1 MGKAAIP
8 FLKLLLSRQNFF
20 ELHKMQV
27 AIYFLL
33 VIILSAELGNAC
45 EVANDPKIRCKAFLA
60 EAKKRA
66 MNEVTKKSHMTET
79 KKSHK
84 METKKSHMTKKKEIL
99 A

>member
-20 ELHKMQV
+20 ELDKMQV
-27 AIYFLL
+27 ALYFLL

-45 EVANDPKIRCKAFLA
+45 KVANTPHRCKAFLA

-66 MNEVTKKSHMTET
+66 KNEETKKSHMTET

-84 METKKSHMTKKKEIL
+84 METKQSHMTKKKEIL